1 MKYYKVKE
9 EKNYWNMKTGK
20 YNGVAIKDELLTE
33 KEMNK
38 MGFPFTDNFEPVEIS
53 RNKTYHFFGCRFE
66 ITD

>member
-9 EKNYWNMKTGK
+9 EKNYWKGRE
-20 YNGVAIKDELLTE
+20 YLGVACKDELLTE
-33 KEMNK
+33 KEMKK

-66 ITD
+66 MKD